1 VNQLVSKYGFTREHP
16 ALVSAIEYLFTC
28 QTEAGDF
35 RGILAN
41 QYATYYTGAILA
53 TIIDAGYQDD
63 PRVEKCFQWL
73 LSMRQDDGGW
83 SIPMITHKFD
93 RETQYKLSSEFLP
106 PVEPDRTKPFSHN
119 WTGMVLRAFAA
130 HPKYRYSKEANH
142 AADLLK
148 SRFFEPDKYT
158 SYQDPKYWIRFEYP
172 FWWNNL
178 LSAMDTLV
186 KMGYSLND
194 PQIQRA
200 IGWFI
205 EHQQPDGLWKLNYY
219 SDAPEKSSSKVLEV
233 KLWVTLAICRILQ
246 KLKD

>member
-1 VNQLVSKYGFTREHP
+1 MNQHPAVRHELVDTWRQVNHLVYHYGFNRSYLGLEK
-16 ALVSAIEYLFTC
+16 AIEFLFTC
-28 QTEAGDF
+28 QTEAGDL

-41 QYATYYTGAILA
+41 QYATYHTGVILA
-53 TIIDAGYQDD
+53 TIIDAGYKDD

-130 HPKYRYSKEANH
+130 HPNYRYSIEARH

-148 SRFFEPDKYT
+148 SRYLEPDTYT

-172 FWWNNL
+172 FGWNNL
-178 LSAMDTLV
+178 VSALDYLV
-186 KMGYSLND
+186 KIGISSHE
-194 PQIQRA
+194 PQIKK
-200 IGWFI
+200 
-205 EHQQPDGLWKLNYY
+205 P
-219 SDAPEKSSSKVLEV
+219 
-233 KLWVTLAICRILQ
+233 
-246 KLKD
+246 